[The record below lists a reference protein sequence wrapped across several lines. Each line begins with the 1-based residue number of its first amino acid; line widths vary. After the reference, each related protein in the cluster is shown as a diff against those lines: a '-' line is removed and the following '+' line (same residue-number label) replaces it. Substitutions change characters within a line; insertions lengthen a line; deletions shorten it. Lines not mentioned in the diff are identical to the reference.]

1 MQKQYKED
9 LEEFIN
15 LTKLSRGTLVDS
27 KYPNEDWHL
36 NFYQSH
42 SLEELENFINSLQLD
57 EKILDDYTFN
67 YYMNV
72 LIKYMNG
79 CLDSHTRL
87 AFAKVTPL
95 PYKLKWINGSGL
107 FIDYSLDAKI
117 RKAKVLKING
127 ILIDELIDEY
137 EKSVSYATNNHLY
150 AMIEN
155 NFNILE
161 VLYSL
166 PSFKRDSL
174 FLKVETDK
182 GILSIDTRNSLKEY
196 HLERKDNK
204 PNFYIQ
210 DKALIFTY
218 QSCHPY
224 YIPVIYSLLKMLD
237 KEIENQNITKFVLDL
252 RGNGG
257 GASSIIKPLI
267 EYLKNANLELITIVD
282 KVVFS
287 SGRFA
292 CIAMQ
297 MIGSKIVDEQIG
309 TPINCFGNA
318 LRPSALTNTCQQ
330 PILAK
335 TYWYLDDDKGKMIGI
350 NEKKELATHDKD
362 FFKPKFLELDEEYT
376 ETLADF
382 VNDYDIFLKNAL
394 VNHTKIK

>member
-15 LTKLSRGTLVDS
+15 LTKWSRGTLVDS

-42 SLEELENFINSLQLD
+42 SLEELKKDMSE
-57 EKILDDYTFN
+57 Y
-67 YYMNV
+67 
-72 LIKYMNG
+72 
-79 CLDSHTRL
+79 LDSHTHL
-87 AFAKVTPL
+87 AFYKVTPL

-117 RKAKVLKING
+117 RKARVLKING
-127 ILIDELIDEY
+127 ILVEKLIDEY
-137 EKSVSYATNNHLY
+137 EKCVSYATYNHLY

-155 NFNILE
+155 NFNMLE

-166 PSFKRDSL
+166 PSFKRDNL
-174 FLKVETDK
+174 LLKVETDK
-182 GILSIDTRNSLKEY
+182 GILSIDTKNSLKECL
-196 HLERKDNK
+196 LERKDTK

-224 YIPVIYSLLKMLD
+224 YIPVIDSLLKVLD
-237 KEIENQNITKFVLDL
+237 RETKNQNITKFVLDL

-257 GASSIIKPLI
+257 GASAIIKPLI
-267 EYLKNANLELITIVD
+267 EYLKNTNLELVTIVD
-282 KVVFS
+282 KGVFS

-292 CIAMQ
+292 CVAMQ
-297 MIGSKIVDEQIG
+297 MIGSKVVGEQIG
-309 TPINCFGNA
+309 TPINCFGNV
-318 LRPSALTNTCQQ
+318 LRPPVLTNTTQQ
-330 PILAK
+330 PIFAK
-335 TYWYLDDDKGKMIGI
+335 TYWYLDYIQEKMVGI
-350 NEKKELATHDKD
+350 NEKKELLNHGKD

-376 ETLADF
+376 ETLTDF
-382 VNDYDIFLKNAL
+382 INDYDIFLKNAL
-394 VNHTKIK
+394 ANHTKIK

>member
-15 LTKLSRGTLVDS
+15 LTKWSRGTLVDS

-42 SLEELENFINSLQLD
+42 SLEELKKFIDSLQLD

-72 LIKYMNG
+72 LIKYMSEY
-79 CLDSHTRL
+79 LDSHTHL
-87 AFAKVTPL
+87 AFYKVTPL

-127 ILIDELIDEY
+127 ILVEKLIDEY
-137 EKSVSYATNNHLY
+137 EKCVSYATYNHLY

-161 VLYSL
+161 VLYGL
-166 PSFKRDSL
+166 PSFKRDNL
-174 FLKVETDK
+174 LLKIETDK
-182 GILSIDTRNSLKEY
+182 GILSIDTKNSLKECL
-196 HLERKDNK
+196 LERKDTK

-224 YIPVIYSLLKMLD
+224 YIPVIDSLLKVLD
-237 KEIENQNITKFVLDL
+237 RETKNQNITKFVLDL

-257 GASSIIKPLI
+257 GASIIIKPLI
-267 EYLKNANLELITIVD
+267 EYLKNTNLELVTIVD
-282 KVVFS
+282 KGVFS

-292 CIAMQ
+292 CVAMQ
-297 MIGSKIVDEQIG
+297 MIGSKVVGEQIG
-309 TPINCFGNA
+309 TPINCFGNV
-318 LRPSALTNTCQQ
+318 LRPPVLTNTTQQ
-330 PILAK
+330 PIFAK
-335 TYWYLDDDKGKMIGI
+335 TYWYLDYIQEKMVGI
-350 NEKKELATHDKD
+350 NEKKELLNHDKD
-362 FFKPKFLELDEEYT
+362 FFKPQFLKLDEEYT
-376 ETLADF
+376 ETLTDF
-382 VNDYDIFLKNAL
+382 INDYDIFLKNAL
-394 VNHTKIK
+394 ANHTKIR

>member
-1 MQKQYKED
+1 MGDHHRSEYCCYRQFWQ
-9 LEEFIN
+9 I
-15 LTKLSRGTLVDS
+15 
-27 KYPNEDWHL
+27 
-36 NFYQSH
+36 
-42 SLEELENFINSLQLD
+42 
-57 EKILDDYTFN
+57 
-67 YYMNV
+67 
-72 LIKYMNG
+72 IK
-79 CLDSHTRL
+79 
-87 AFAKVTPL
+87 
-95 PYKLKWINGSGL
+95 
-107 FIDYSLDAKI
+107 
-117 RKAKVLKING
+117 
-127 ILIDELIDEY
+127 
-137 EKSVSYATNNHLY
+137 
-150 AMIEN
+150 N

-196 HLERKDNK
+196 HIERKDNK

-224 YIPVIYSLLKMLD
+224 YIPVIDSLLKMLD

-267 EYLKNANLELITIVD
+267 EYLKNTNLELITIVD
-282 KVVFS
+282 KGVFS

-297 MIGSKIVDEQIG
+297 MIGSKIVGEQIG
-309 TPINCFGNA
+309 TPINCFGNV

-335 TYWYLDDDKGKMIGI
+335 TYWCLDDDKGKMIGI